1 MMMNCIPKRKKT
13 RLAGIQVERSPSPD
27 DYPQLCGRWSY
38 RTDEEVV
45 KESSAAATA
54 VASVSE
60 LYTKASTT
68 NKQLACLVSSL
79 SLWTRGLLLWVGPS
93 ERERE
98 RERER
103 DGAL

>member
-27 DYPQLCGRWSY
+27 DSPQLCGRCSY

-45 KESSAAATA
+45 KESSAAAAATA

-60 LYTKASTT
+60 LYTKAPTT

-79 SLWTRGLLLWVGPS
+79 SLWTRGLLFWVGPS
-93 ERERE
+93 G

>member
-13 RLAGIQVERSPSPD
+13 RLAGIQVERSSSPD
-27 DYPQLCGRWSY
+27 DSPQLCGRWSY

-45 KESSAAATA
+45 KESSAAAAAAAATA

-68 NKQLACLVSSL
+68 NKQLAWLVSSL
-79 SLWTRGLLLWVGPS
+79 SLWTRGLLFWVGP
-93 ERERE
+93 